1 MDGVKGFAE
10 VAKHILY
17 ETFGLLIP
25 GGLSALAVAAAV
37 DSSWL
42 ALLLAFARE
51 NPWLALGGAYV
62 LGYLVQ
68 ALSRPVNVIGEWIL
82 RSPSRLIVLAGQL
95 VPGLAHRAASAV
107 AGVERALTGRHAHSR
122 DDHRPRADFD
132 AIIEAYW
139 KRRLG
144 LAADAPISDTQ
155 TRNLSFSQLIGE
167 RDGLDRFRAA
177 TSLTRAASAL
187 AVLVTAILLA
197 QVLRAERELTWH
209 LVGVVE
215 LLVIAFYGALER
227 ADMYDDLWRSSLK
240 SQFLCAVSRAQP
252 LDPYIALEARAEP
265 DAIAANSALARADA
279 ATSSVQRTRSGSRE
293 ETSPNTREAEREGRG
308 AEPPPGGVSTSV
320 VASPTSTPLIP
331 TTTPAP
337 QAPQENSR
345 VSARHQVPQ
354 RGSG

>member
-1 MDGVKGFAE
+1 MDGLKGFAE

-25 GGLSALAVAAAV
+25 GGLGALTVVAAVAP
-37 DSSWL
+37 SWL
-42 ALLLAFARE
+42 ALLLAFARA

-68 ALSRPVNVIGEWIL
+68 ALSRPANAIGEWIL
-82 RSPSRLIVLAGQL
+82 QSPSRLIVLAGRL
-95 VPGLAHRAASAV
+95 VPELARRAASAV
-107 AGVERALTGRHAHSR
+107 ASVDHALTGRHKHSR

-144 LAADAPISDTQ
+144 LAADATISDTQ

-187 AVLVTAILLA
+187 AAIVMAILLA
-197 QVLRAERELTWH
+197 QVLRAERELTWQ
-209 LVGVVE
+209 LTGVVE
-215 LLVIAFYGALER
+215 LLVIVFYGALER

-252 LDPYIALEARAEP
+252 LDPYIALEARVEP
-265 DAIAANSALARADA
+265 DAIAACSALARTDA
-279 ATSSVQRTRSGSRE
+279 ATSSVQRTRSGSQE

-308 AEPPPGGVSTSV
+308 GEPPPDGVSTPF
-320 VASPTSTPLIP
+320 AKSPTPIPLIP

-337 QAPQENSR
+337 LAPQENSR

-354 RGSG
+354 RGPG